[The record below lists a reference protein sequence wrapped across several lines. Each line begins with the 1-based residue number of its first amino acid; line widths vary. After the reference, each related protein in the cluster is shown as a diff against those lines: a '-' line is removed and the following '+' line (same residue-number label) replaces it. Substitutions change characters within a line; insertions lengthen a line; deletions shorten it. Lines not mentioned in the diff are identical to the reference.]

1 MSNEGDVL
9 IRKVGGR
16 ISSERHVKM
25 ITGKNE
31 CWKLNY
37 RCENDLIISL
47 ALISIKIPR
56 DNFT

>member
-25 ITGKNE
+25 ITGKKMNVGSSIIGV
-31 CWKLNY
+31 KRSNNKS
-37 RCENDLIISL
+37 RCYLHQNT
-47 ALISIKIPR
+47 AR
-56 DNFT
+56 